1 MFGLVIKLDEQV
13 YLGKYNDEYII
24 EDFSGITDND
34 DVYESLDE
42 NQMMFV
48 EVEEEDEKVS
58 ITDIQRITLNVAV
71 DVILDENAMEELSND
86 IYKSMR
92 SSFN

>member
-48 EVEEEDEKVS
+48 EIEEEDEKVS